1 MIIIVNE
8 KTNEIL
14 FRVDAWVDNCM
25 EQAAKYIKEHGLKVL
40 SDNINFNG
48 DMIVMVR

>member
-1 MIIIVNE
+1 MIIIVNI

-14 FRVDAWVDNCM
+14 FKVDAWVQDCM
-25 EQAAKYIKEHGLKVL
+25 EQASKFIKDHGLKIL
-40 SDNINFNG
+40 SDKINFNG

>member
-8 KTNEIL
+8 KTNEII
-14 FRVDAWVDNCM
+14 FRVDAWIEDCM
-25 EQAAKYIKEHGLKVL
+25 EQASSFIKEHGLKVL

-48 DMIVMVR
+48 DMIIRVR